1 LASSSNT
8 GNLWSN
14 QETATSIY
22 VFQSGVYSLQV
33 INSNGCS
40 SQSDPIVITVLPNPN
55 ASIVASGSTVI
66 CEGDNV
72 TLTSSPASFY
82 FWSNGNTNQSI
93 IVSSSGLYSVMVTGN
108 NGCSSNTQPVSV
120 TVNDPS
126 FSTLN
131 ESALDA
137 YSLNGTTYTQSGTYT
152 QVLTNAAGCDSTI
165 TLNLT
170 LSFTGL
176 GDNLQ
181 GIRIFPNPANDVLQ
195 IESTSALN
203 GVFRIYDAT
212 GRMVLKGDFTGTNTN
227 IDVRNLAP
235 GTYTF
240 QATNWTERIV
250 VIRR

>member
-1 LASSSNT
+1 VVGTDVN
-8 GNLWSN
+8 GCQNSN
-14 QETATSIY
+14 QVTVNVNALPSVSAGSDQTICNGDTL
-22 VFQSGVYSLQV
+22 VLSGTGAITFVWDNGV
-33 INSNGCS
+33 IDG
-40 SQSDPIVITVLPNPN
+40 V
-55 ASIVASGSTVI
+55 GF
-66 CEGDNV
+66 
-72 TLTSSPASFY
+72 SP
-82 FWSNGNTNQSI
+82 
-93 IVSSSGLYSVMVTGN
+93 VSSSTYAVIGTDAN
-108 NGCSSNTQPVSV
+108 NCQDADSV
-120 TVNDPS
+120 TVTINDPS
-126 FSTLN
+126 FSTLT
-131 ESALDA
+131 ESALDS
-137 YSLNGTTYTQSGTYT
+137 YTLNGTTYTQSGTFT

-176 GDNLQ
+176 GDPLQ

-195 IESTSALN
+195 IESTSAFN

-235 GTYTF
+235 GTYSF